1 MHLRWPEPLKQR
13 ICGSIHFEPLTKPC
27 TTHNGSLSSDPL
39 KPPWTPI
46 FYPGQSHQGAL
57 SKLRYAIDHR
67 RGAAILVSE
76 AGLGKTLLLQTL
88 QQYTSQIVDPFV
100 HIVYPKMNATARLA
114 YITIQLGA
122 DDDAAAAA
130 SIAQNVRAIEVLLQS
145 NAENGN
151 HTVLILDEAHLLD
164 SCDGL
169 EIVRLLLNFEH
180 SSGPSLTLLLAG
192 QPSLLPM
199 LKHHRA
205 LEQRFAVQC
214 LISAFDLEETRN
226 YITHRLSIAGAS
238 RTIFEEDAIE
248 AIHHVAA
255 GIPREINRICDLALL
270 IGFVEQLPSL
280 RLNHIESI
288 ANEVTLMIPPQA
300 A

>member
-1 MHLRWPEPLKQR
+1 MYHTYWQLIKRP
-13 ICGSIHFEPLTKPC
+13 FEAALD
-27 TTHNGSLSSDPL
+27 SDF
-39 KPPWTPI
+39 
-46 FYPGQSHQGAL
+46 FYPGQAHQGAL
-57 SKLRYAIDHR
+57 AKLRYAIDHR

-100 HIVYPKMNATARLA
+100 HIVYPKMNATALLA
-114 YITIQLGA
+114 YITMQLGA

-270 IGFVEQLPSL
+270 IGFVEQRPSL